1 MVCGGIFVFP
11 SVWVEILFWEG
22 LELEKR
28 RIPKIV
34 SFSEAIDGLETDLE
48 PMDINTVA
56 ISLPSE
62 ISSSDVTTLEGH
74 TSKVFGC
81 AWSLE
86 GSFLASGSEDSTT
99 RIWSIGDGP
108 CNYTIKTRKIEKN
121 KNVTTLDW
129 NNEINAIEW
138 DPSGS
143 LLASCYEDTTFKEI
157 STIKWS
163 PTGVVTSNTI
173 RINSLLARFSIT
185 NILHISAADY
195 GSIIVHS

>member
-1 MVCGGIFVFP
+1 
-11 SVWVEILFWEG
+11 
-22 LELEKR
+22 
-28 RIPKIV
+28 
-34 SFSEAIDGLETDLE
+34 
-48 PMDINTVA
+48 MDISTVA

-81 AWSLE
+81 AWSLD

-129 NNEINAIEW
+129 NVHYLMLIGIIYVGPLPIKRFSGYQNEINAIEW

-173 RINSLLARFSIT
+173 RINSLLAKYAI
-185 NILHISAADY
+185 Y
-195 GSIIVHS
+195 CY